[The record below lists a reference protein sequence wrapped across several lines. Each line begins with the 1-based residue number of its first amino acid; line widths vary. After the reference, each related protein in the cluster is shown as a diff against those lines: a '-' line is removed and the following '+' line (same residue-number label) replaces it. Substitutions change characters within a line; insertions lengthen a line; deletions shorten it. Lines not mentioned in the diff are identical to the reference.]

1 MDSTL
6 KCNSKGNIL
15 IKNIDNS
22 SKVRVP
28 KSGLYISYNKNNLTS
43 YLVNKILFS
52 IVYSKKL
59 YQVFAIVLFAMLGIV
74 SCGEKATVN
83 EEIELILVDINISNA
98 NLGDSFSLNKGSS
111 FSIILELQSEDASI
125 ELVES
130 SDNFRLNNIPHPS
143 GDTSAKRYAV
153 TVDINRRA
161 TISDVQ
167 EAVEYLLDSIYYRLH
182 IPGGGLSFIKAKFE
196 DVSAII
202 NYAILRERCHRT
214 QDASY
219 CGTVTSSAT
228 FDRDSGVAN
237 ISWEIDTNID
247 LSYIVIHWCSA
258 GVEVCS
264 RDSAR
269 TSGQLERVNNVQ
281 SNKIDSSL
289 FSSFDVIPQERI
301 YITVF
306 DSTGTNILQAN
317 SSLIILNSTFFT
329 LNRSSIRGEQTVLTP
344 PSFDSERE
352 DFIVEFAFNIS
363 FNVSI
368 DTLENIDMSSIVP
381 LDGNFSVISFAN
393 NSIFTVQ
400 RMIRQTIRSEN
411 FYGLSSQFDDFKRD
425 INTSIASLS
434 FKRINIRHKKY
445 KTYNK

>member
-1 MDSTL
+1 M
-6 KCNSKGNIL
+6 
-15 IKNIDNS
+15 
-22 SKVRVP
+22 
-28 KSGLYISYNKNNLTS
+28 
-43 YLVNKILFS
+43 
-52 IVYSKKL
+52 YSKKL

-83 EEIELILVDINISNA
+83 EEIELVLVDINISNA
-98 NLGDSFSLNKGSS
+98 NLGDSFSLNAGSS

-161 TISDVQ
+161 TMSDVQ

-202 NYAILRERCHRT
+202 NYAILRERCHR
-214 QDASY
+214 DASY
-219 CGTVTSSAT
+219 CGTVTSFSAT
-228 FDRDSGVAN
+228 FDGDSGVAN

-247 LSYIVIHWCSA
+247 LSYIVVHWCS
-258 GVEVCS
+258 VEVQTCS

-269 TSGQLERVNNVQ
+269 GQEQLERVDNVQ
-281 SNKIDSSL
+281 SNKIDSRL
-289 FSSFDVIPQERI
+289 FQNFNIIPQERYTI
-301 YITVF
+301 YVTIF

-368 DTLENIDMSSIVP
+368 DTLENIDMRLV
-381 LDGNFSVISFAN
+381 
-393 NSIFTVQ
+393 
-400 RMIRQTIRSEN
+400 
-411 FYGLSSQFDDFKRD
+411 
-425 INTSIASLS
+425 
-434 FKRINIRHKKY
+434 
-445 KTYNK
+445 